1 LGKHIKND
9 SFSIQYHIRKIKRAT
24 CLVKKHATEA
34 EIMNNTTSLNKT
46 KFQEFSNS
54 AAFFCAIAFM
64 IFIPVN
70 IVLMNV
76 FLFLVL
82 IFTLMAGDLKHH
94 LTLVW
99 HNPVTKAALILFA
112 LLGVSVFWS
121 IAETDW
127 SLRVLKKY
135 NELWYIALLLP
146 LFHSPQ
152 RRNIGINAF
161 LIGMGLILTGIYLVY
176 FNVLPSSGISIAGK
190 HAPFTVDGGFSSH
203 IMTNILMSFVV
214 FVSAHKV
221 IFSNTKIKWL
231 YGALFSGSFYYALF
245 ISTGTT
251 GQLITL
257 SLLGLL
263 LIQYFGKKSL
273 ILLPILVLFISIIT
287 INTENNAI
295 KHAIHKIESRISHIE
310 NGNPNTRPQLAIHAF
325 KLFAKDPVIGT
336 GVGSYRVALETKQS
350 EFSER
355 TPHKWNPHN
364 EYLVIAVQLGLIGLL
379 ALLFLFYTQAKST
392 QKIQDKEQR
401 YLAHGLVLLFVIG
414 CLGNSL
420 IMDSGE
426 GHFWAFFS
434 AFFFSNLLV
443 EKKKT
448 LSI

>member
-1 LGKHIKND
+1 
-9 SFSIQYHIRKIKRAT
+9 
-24 CLVKKHATEA
+24 
-34 EIMNNTTSLNKT
+34 MNNTTSLNKT

-99 HNPVTKAALILFA
+99 HNPVTKVALILFA
-112 LLGVSVFWS
+112 LLSIGVFWS

-135 NELWYIALLLP
+135 NELWYMALLLP

-152 RRNIGINAF
+152 RRDIGVNAF
-161 LIGMGLILTGIYLVY
+161 LISMGLILTGIYLVY
-176 FNVLPSSGISIAGK
+176 FNILPPSGISVAGK
-190 HAPFTVDGGFSSH
+190 HASFTVDGGFSSH

-214 FVSAHKV
+214 FSSAHKA
-221 IFSNTKIKWL
+221 IHSTTKSRWF
-231 YGALFSGSFYYALF
+231 YGVLFAGSFYYALF

-263 LIQYFGKKSL
+263 LIQYFGKKTL
-273 ILLPILVLFISIIT
+273 IFLPVLVLFIGILTLSI
-287 INTENNAI
+287 ENNTI
-295 KHAIHKIESRISHIE
+295 KHAINKIESRISHIE
-310 NGNPNTRPQLAIHAF
+310 SGNPGTRPQLAIHAF
-325 KLFAKDPVIGT
+325 KLFIEDPIIGT
-336 GVGSYRVALETKQS
+336 GTGSYRTALETKQPG
-350 EFSER
+350 FAKR
-355 TPHKWNPHN
+355 TPHKYNPHN
-364 EYLVIAVQLGLIGLL
+364 EYLTISVQLGLLGLL
-379 ALLFLFYTQAKST
+379 TLLFLFYTQAKTT
-392 QKIQDKEQR
+392 QKIPDKEQR
-401 YLAHGLVLLFVIG
+401 YLAQGLVVLFAIG
-414 CLGNSL
+414 CLANSL

-434 AFFFSNLLV
+434 ALFFSNLLA
-443 EKKKT
+443 ENKKS
-448 LSI
+448 LPE

>member
-1 LGKHIKND
+1 MISD
-9 SFSIQYHIRKIKRAT
+9 
-24 CLVKKHATEA
+24 
-34 EIMNNTTSLNKT
+34 TTINRS

-64 IFIPVN
+64 VFIPIN

-82 IFTLMAGDLKHH
+82 IFTLLAGGLNHH

-99 HNPVTKAALILFA
+99 HNPVTKVALILFA
-112 LLGVSVFWS
+112 LLGTSIFWS

-135 NELWYIALLLP
+135 NELWYMALLLP
-146 LFHSPQ
+146 LFHSPK

-176 FNVLPSSGISIAGK
+176 FSVLPSSGINIAGNQ
-190 HAPFTVDGGFSSH
+190 APFTVDGGFSSH

-214 FVSAHKV
+214 FASCHKF
-221 IFSNTKIKWL
+221 IFSNTKTKWL
-231 YGALFSGSFYYALF
+231 YGLLFLGSFYYVLF

-251 GQLITL
+251 GQLIVL

-263 LIQYFGKKSL
+263 LVQYFGKKSL
-273 ILLPILVLFISIIT
+273 ILFPTLVLFIGIVSISV
-287 INTENNAI
+287 ENNAI
-295 KHAIHKIESRISHIE
+295 KHAVKKIESRITHIE
-310 NGNPNTRPQLAIHAF
+310 SGNPNTRPQLAIHAF
-325 KLFAKDPVIGT
+325 KLFTEDPIVGT
-336 GVGSYRVALETKQS
+336 GVGSYKAALETKQS

-355 TPHKWNPHN
+355 TLHKWNPHN
-364 EYLVIAVQLGLIGLL
+364 EYLVIAVQLGLVGLL
-379 ALLFLFYTQAKST
+379 VLLFLFYTQAKST
-392 QKIQDKEQR
+392 KRIQDKEQR
-401 YLAHGLVLLFVIG
+401 YLTQGLVLLFVVG

-434 AFFFSNLLV
+434 ALFFSNLLV

>member
-1 LGKHIKND
+1 MSTDITINR
-9 SFSIQYHIRKIKRAT
+9 S
-24 CLVKKHATEA
+24 
-34 EIMNNTTSLNKT
+34 

-64 IFIPVN
+64 VFVPINV
-70 IVLMNV
+70 VLMNV

-82 IFTLMAGDLKHH
+82 IFTLLAGGLKHH

-99 HNPVTKAALILFA
+99 HNPVTKVALILFA
-112 LLGVSVFWS
+112 LLGASVFWS

-135 NELWYIALLLP
+135 NELWYMALLLP

-176 FNVLPSSGISIAGK
+176 FNVLPSSGISAAGK

-214 FVSAHKV
+214 FASCHKF

-231 YGALFSGSFYYALF
+231 YGLLFLGSFYYVLF

-251 GQLITL
+251 GQLIVL

-263 LIQYFGKKSL
+263 LVQNFGKKSL
-273 ILLPILVLFISIIT
+273 ILFPTLVLFVGIVSISV
-287 INTENNAI
+287 ENNAI
-295 KHAIHKIESRISHIE
+295 KYAVKKIESRISHIE

-325 KLFAKDPVIGT
+325 KLFTEDPIVGT
-336 GVGSYRVALETKQS
+336 GVGSYKAALETKQP
-350 EFSER
+350 EFSDR

-379 ALLFLFYTQAKST
+379 TLLFLFYTQAKST
-392 QKIQDKEQR
+392 KKIQDKEQR
-401 YLAHGLVLLFVIG
+401 YLAQGLILLFVIG

-434 AFFFSNLLV
+434 ALFFSNLLA

-448 LSI
+448 SSI

>member
-1 LGKHIKND
+1 
-9 SFSIQYHIRKIKRAT
+9 
-24 CLVKKHATEA
+24 
-34 EIMNNTTSLNKT
+34 MNNDITINRT

-54 AAFFCAIAFM
+54 AAFFCVIAFM
-64 IFIPVN
+64 VFIPVN

-76 FLFLVL
+76 FLALVL
-82 IFTLMAGDLKHH
+82 VFTLLAGRLRHH
-94 LTLVW
+94 LILVW

-112 LLGVSVFWS
+112 SLSVSVFWS

-135 NELWYIALLLP
+135 NELWYMALLLP
-146 LFHSPQ
+146 LFHSSK
-152 RRNIGINAF
+152 RRDIGINAF
-161 LIGMGLILTGIYLVY
+161 LVSMGLILTAIYLVY

-214 FVSAHKV
+214 FTSAHKF
-221 IFSNTKIKWL
+221 IFSNTKIKWV
-231 YGALFSGSFYYALF
+231 YGPLFLGSFYYVLF

-251 GQLITL
+251 GQLIVL

-263 LIQYFGKKSL
+263 LVQYFGKKSL
-273 ILLPILVLFISIIT
+273 ILFPTLVLFVGIVSISV
-287 INTENNAI
+287 ESNAI
-295 KHAIHKIESRISHIE
+295 KHALKKIESRITHIE
-310 NGNPNTRPQLAIHAF
+310 SGNPNTRPQLAIHAF
-325 KLFAKDPVIGT
+325 KLFTEDPIVGT
-336 GVGSYRVALETKQS
+336 GVGSYKAALETKQS

-364 EYLVIAVQLGLIGLL
+364 EYLVIAVQLGLVGLL

-392 QKIQDKEQR
+392 KRIQDKEQR
-401 YLAHGLVLLFVIG
+401 YLAQGLVLLFVVG

-434 AFFFSNLLV
+434 ALFFSNLLV